1 MPEIEKLM
9 NVAIGDIEKIMNI
22 ATDDIEKVMG
32 VEVPESAVWTGTRG
46 LVFGGSRNDGS
57 SMVPTD
63 IIDYKTVSSTGAM
76 SDFGDLTVTGANYY
90 VCGLSNGTRGVV
102 TGGYTHVGGNAM
114 YNNLQYV
121 TVGSTGNTTDAGD
134 LTQAKSDGV
143 SASNGTNGYYFAGN
157 IIASWAELQE
167 IDYWAIATSNNAS
180 DFGDLSTSAIDN
192 QGGAINDATYA
203 LRYKGITSGSTWGNK
218 YIDYITMAST
228 SDTSDFGDMTVTG
241 AQGLGGCEDT
251 TRGVNWSG
259 RTGGSTDTDVIDYV
273 TTATT
278 ADATD
283 FGNVS
288 SDYAGAYTT
297 GAGNQSSGNNA
308 VSNLTKGE
316 VYGGYSQGG
325 PYHQHID
332 YITIQTTGNAT
343 SAGDDL
349 TAENNQLG
357 ALSGT

>member
-1 MPEIEKLM
+1 MAEIEKLM
-9 NVAIGDIEKIMNI
+9 GASASDIEKVMNI
-22 ATDDIEKVMG
+22 AVDDIEKVMG
-32 VEVPESAVWTGTRG
+32 VEYPSSAVWTGTRG

-57 SMVPTD
+57 SQVPTD

-102 TGGYTHVGGNAM
+102 TGGYTHIGGNAM

-134 LTQAKSDGV
+134 LTQAKCDGV
-143 SASNGTNGYYFAGN
+143 TASNGTNGYYFAGM
-157 IIASWAELQE
+157 ILASWADLQE

-180 DFGDLSTSAIDN
+180 DFGDLSTSAIDT
-192 QGGAINDATYA
+192 QGGAINDATYG
-203 LRYKGITSGSTWGNK
+203 LRYKGITSSSTWGNK
-218 YIDYITMAST
+218 YIDYMTMAST
-228 SDTSDFGDMTVTG
+228 SNTSDFGDMTVTG

-259 RTGGSTDTDVIDYV
+259 RYDGSNDTNVIDYV

-278 ADATD
+278 GDATD
-283 FGNVS
+283 FGDVTYSGNIG
-288 SDYAGAYTT
+288 D
-297 GAGNQSSGNNA
+297 GAGNQASGANA

-325 PYHQHID
+325 PYHANID

>member
-1 MPEIEKLM
+1 
-9 NVAIGDIEKIMNI
+9 
-22 ATDDIEKVMG
+22 
-32 VEVPESAVWTGTRG
+32 
-46 LVFGGSRNDGS
+46 
-57 SMVPTD
+57 
-63 IIDYKTVSSTGAM
+63 M
-76 SDFGDLTVTGANYY
+76 SDFGDLTVTGTNYY

-102 TGGYTHVGGNAM
+102 PGGYDSIGGNVM
-114 YNNLQYV
+114 FNEIQYV
-121 TVGSTGNTTDAGD
+121 TVGSTGNTADAGD
-134 LTQAKSDGV
+134 LTQAKSDCV
-143 SASNGTNGYYFAGN
+143 AASNGTNGYVFAGN

-180 DFGDLSTSAIDN
+180 DFGDLSTSAIDQ

-203 LRYKGITSGSTWGNK
+203 LRYKGITSSSTWGNK

-228 SDTSDFGDMTVTG
+228 SNTSDFGDMTVTG

-259 RTGGSTDTDVIDYV
+259 RYDGSNDTNVIDYV

-278 ADATD
+278 GDATD
-283 FGNVS
+283 FGDVTYSGNIG
-288 SDYAGAYTT
+288 D
-297 GAGNQSSGNNA
+297 GAGNQASGANA

-325 PYHQHID
+325 PYHANID

-357 ALSGT
+357 SLSGT

>member
-1 MPEIEKLM
+1 MAEIEKLM
-9 NVAIGDIEKIMNI
+9 NIAPGDIEKIMGI
-22 ATDDIEKVMG
+22 ETGDIEKVMG
-32 VEVPESAVWTGTRG
+32 LEIPASAVWTGTRG
-46 LVFGGSRNDGS
+46 ILFGGSRSDGS
-57 SMVPTD
+57 SHVPTD
-63 IIDYKTVSSTGAM
+63 IIDYKTISSTGAM
-76 SDFGDLTVTGANYY
+76 SDFGDLTVTGDIYY

-102 TGGYTHVGGNAM
+102 PGGYDSSPNVMFNEI
-114 YNNLQYV
+114 QYV

-134 LTQAKSDGV
+134 LTQAKSDCV
-143 SASNGTNGYYFAGN
+143 AASNGTNGYVFAGN
-157 IIASWAELQE
+157 ILASWAELQE

-180 DFGDLSTSAIDN
+180 DFGDLSTSAVDN

-259 RTGGSTDTDVIDYV
+259 RYDGSNDTNVIDYV

-278 ADATD
+278 GDATD
-283 FGNVS
+283 FGDVTYSGNIG
-288 SDYAGAYTT
+288 D
-297 GAGNQSSGNNA
+297 GAGNQASGANA

-325 PYHQHID
+325 PYHANID
-332 YITIQTTGNAT
+332 YITIQTPGNAT

-349 TAENNQLG
+349 TSENNQLG
-357 ALSGT
+357 SLSGT

>member
-1 MPEIEKLM
+1 MAEIEKLM
-9 NVAIGDIEKIMNI
+9 GASASDIEKVMNI
-22 ATDDIEKVMG
+22 AVDDIEKVMG
-32 VEVPESAVWTGTRG
+32 VEYPSSAVWTGTRG
-46 LVFGGSRNDGS
+46 VLFGGDAGNAGFSD
-57 SMVPTD
+57 V
-63 IIDYKTVSSTGAM
+63 IDYKTISSTGAM
-76 SDFGDLTVTGANYY
+76 SDFGDLSVTGAIGY
-90 VCGLSNGTRGVV
+90 VCGTSNGTRGVV
-102 TGGYTHVGGNAM
+102 TGGLIWTGGPSF
-114 YNNLQYV
+114 YNNIQYI
-121 TVGSTGNTTDAGD
+121 TVGSTGDTTDAGD
-134 LTQAKSDGV
+134 LTQSKYDGV
-143 SASNGTNGYYFAGN
+143 AASNGTNGYFFAGN
-157 IIASWAELQE
+157 NSSQSELQE

-180 DFGDLSTSAIDN
+180 DFGDLTTSAVDH

-228 SDTSDFGDMTVTG
+228 SDTSDFGDMTVAG

-259 RTGGSTDTDVIDYV
+259 RNGASTDTDTIDYV
-273 TTATT
+273 TVASTG
-278 ADATD
+278 DATD

-288 SDYAGAYTT
+288 SGYAGAYGN

-325 PYHQHID
+325 PTHANID
-332 YITIQTTGNAT
+332 YITIQTTGDAT

-349 TAENNQLG
+349 TAENDQLG
-357 ALSGT
+357 SLSGT